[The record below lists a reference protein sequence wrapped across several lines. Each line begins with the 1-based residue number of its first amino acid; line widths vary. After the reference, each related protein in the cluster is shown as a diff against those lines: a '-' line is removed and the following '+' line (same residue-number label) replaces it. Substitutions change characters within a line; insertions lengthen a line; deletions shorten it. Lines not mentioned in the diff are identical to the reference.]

1 MRKQPKRNSSKAAK
15 KARAVR
21 KQIIKKPQF
30 SEKRQKL
37 FSEIE
42 GIVGTKFT
50 DEQKIQIDLKLRID
64 QYGTVNEQ
72 VKK

>member
-15 KARAVR
+15 KSRAVQ

-30 SEKRQKL
+30 SEKRRKL

-42 GIVGTKFT
+42 DIIGMKFN

-64 QYGTVNEQ
+64 QHGTVHEQ